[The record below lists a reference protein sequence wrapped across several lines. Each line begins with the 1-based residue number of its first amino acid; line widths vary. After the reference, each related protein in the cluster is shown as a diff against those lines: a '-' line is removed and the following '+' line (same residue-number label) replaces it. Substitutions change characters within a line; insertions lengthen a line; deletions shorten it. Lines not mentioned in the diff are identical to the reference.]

1 MKKLLILL
9 ALSVTSAFLS
19 LGNVAYA
26 QEDNRIVTGEVTLL
40 SPSRVSVLDEF
51 ISDQLYT
58 GKSVFL
64 GYNLNLRSM
73 YKKQE
78 NLSWDLYYTT
88 FNRSQTVEESG
99 EVSRLSNPAN
109 SQYLKYTLHN
119 IGYGTYY
126 HWQFG
131 EKLKIKAGGVFD
143 LYGAIKNSYPDG
155 VNNAMNLE
163 GQIMVKAK
171 GAIKYGWDFKNWGLD
186 ITPHRAKMEKR
197 EMDKEFKDADNP
209 FRIVFVCAM
218 WLTGFD
224 VKSLAT
230 IYIDKPLKAHT
241 LMQTIARA
249 NRVCEGKSN
258 GLIVDYIGVVKALR
272 KALADYTGGK
282 GEGQGGDPTPDK
294 SELLAKITET
304 IDSIEI
310 FMLANGF
317 NLKDLVAADDF
328 AKLALVKKG
337 ANAMCATDE
346 IKKRFEIQARELFR
360 MFKYVERGEL
370 SEESVHYKNAISAV
384 YDLMQEKRK
393 HADNS
398 ALMAEI
404 NEIVSEHIPIL
415 LVEPA
420 AATMERPG
428 SMRSVG
434 FSI

>member
-1 MKKLLILL
+1 MKKLLILF

-26 QEDNRIVTGEVTLL
+26 QEDNRIVTGEITLL

-73 YKKQE
+73 YKRQE

-88 FNRSQTVEESG
+88 FNRSKTVEESG

-186 ITPHRAKMEKR
+186 IHANVSIPVIGIMTADHPSEPAQTIL
-197 EMDKEFKDADNP
+197 FKKDHQVMKPAYRHLFLASYHNYMSLDYELG
-209 FRIVFVCAM
+209 IDFV
-218 WLTGFD
+218 L
-224 VKSLAT
+224 
-230 IYIDKPLKAHT
+230 KPLTIT
-241 LMQTIARA
+241 L
-249 NRVCEGKSN
+249 GH
-258 GLIVDYIGVVKALR
+258 G
-272 KALADYTGGK
+272 
-282 GEGQGGDPTPDK
+282 
-294 SELLAKITET
+294 
-304 IDSIEI
+304 SI
-310 FMLANGF
+310 NKWW
-317 NLKDLVAADDF
+317 N
-328 AKLALVKKG
+328 
-337 ANAMCATDE
+337 
-346 IKKRFEIQARELFR
+346 
-360 MFKYVERGEL
+360 
-370 SEESVHYKNAISAV
+370 V
-384 YDLMQEKRK
+384 YDLQNIRK
-393 HADNS
+393 
-398 ALMAEI
+398 I
-404 NEIVSEHIPIL
+404 
-415 LVEPA
+415 
-420 AATMERPG
+420 
-428 SMRSVG
+428 G
-434 FSI
+434 FTTLGLSFDIAPLNKFKSSNKNF